1 MLKMS
6 REIEYCLMSLVALS
20 TEERVVSARAL
31 SQRFRI
37 PFEIL
42 SKILQRAA
50 QYGLVASVQGPK
62 GGYRLARG
70 IDEITLDQVGQAIQ
84 GPVRLVPCAATGPC
98 ERIDWCLIRPGVAKM
113 QGLLIQFLK
122 DHTLQEIS
130 ARPGKE

>member
-1 MLKMS
+1 
-6 REIEYCLMSLVALS
+6 MSLVALGA
-20 TEERVVSARAL
+20 EERVVSARAL
-31 SQRFRI
+31 AQRFSI

-42 SKILQRAA
+42 SKILQRTA
-50 QYGLVASVQGPK
+50 QYGLVESIQGPK

-70 IDEITLDQVGQAIQ
+70 LEEITLDQVVQAIQ

-122 DHTLQEIS
+122 NHTLQEIA